1 MRSDSYS
8 VVIPAFNAEQT
19 LAAAIQSVLEQTVPP
34 AAVFLIDDGSR
45 DRTTEIA
52 LAYAPQVTVIRQVN
66 SGPGAATTRGLQA
79 VMTPI
84 LACNDADD
92 IWLVDKAARQL
103 EWLSQFTEVD
113 AVFGRVR
120 LFRHDEDQRAKGP
133 IRDNWGRTTLMMRR
147 TAALRIGPII
157 DPPHNCGDMIDWLA
171 RARELNLRLELMP
184 EVLALRR
191 IIPGSLS
198 YARSARGEGYLHVV
212 KAALERKR
220 MKAT

>member
-1 MRSDSYS
+1 MRSHSYT

-19 LAAAIQSVLEQTVPP
+19 LAAAIESVLGQSVPP
-34 AAVFLIDDGSR
+34 AAVLVVDDGSV
-45 DRTTEIA
+45 DRTAEIA
-52 LAYAPQVTVIRQVN
+52 RAYEPQVRLIQQLN
-66 SGPGAATTRGLQA
+66 SGPGAATTRGFRA
-79 VMTPI
+79 VTTPI

-103 EWLSQFTEVD
+103 EWLARFCGVD

-120 LFRHDEDQRAKGP
+120 LFRHEVEQPANAT
-133 IRDNWGRTTLMMRR
+133 ISDNWGRTTLMMRR
-147 TAALRIGPII
+147 EAALRIGPII

-171 RARELNLRLELMP
+171 RARELDLRLELMP

-198 YARSARGEGYLHVV
+198 YDRSTRGQGYLHVA
-212 KAALERKR
+212 KAALDRRRGKP
-220 MKAT
+220 A

>member
-8 VVIPAFNAEQT
+8 VVIPAFNAERT
-19 LAAAIQSVLEQTVPP
+19 LAAAIESVLGQTVPP
-34 AAVFLIDDGSR
+34 AAVILIDDGSC

-52 LAYAPQVTVIRQVN
+52 QAYAPQVTVIRQVN
-66 SGPGAATTRGLQA
+66 SGPGAATTRGFRA
-79 VMTPI
+79 VTTPI

-103 EWLSQFTEVD
+103 ERLQFTDVD

-120 LFRHDEDQRAKGP
+120 LFRHDKDQRAKGP
-133 IRDNWGRTTLMMRR
+133 IRDNWGRTTLMIRR
-147 TAALRIGPII
+147 AAALRIGPII
-157 DPPHNCGDMIDWLA
+157 DPPHYCGDMIDWIA

-191 IIPGSLS
+191 ITPGSLS
-198 YARSARGEGYLHVV
+198 YARSVRGEGYLHVV
-212 KAALERKR
+212 KAALERKKT
-220 MKAT
+220 KAT